1 MKLIYVS
8 GDDYAALEFENYF
21 KGKNVEE
28 IIGRFII
35 NDEEHDGDFEIKLF
49 EFDEIDPKFIK
60 FIRNEIQD
68 YDDSKHSN
76 FYCEGEIIE

>member
-8 GDDYAALEFENYF
+8 GDDSAALEFENYF
-21 KGKNVEE
+21 KGKNVKE
-28 IIGRFII
+28 IIERFG
-35 NDEEHDGDFEIKLF
+35 EEHDGDFELELF

-76 FYCEGEIIE
+76 FYCEGEIIG